1 MLASHLQGTKAT
13 RSMILNDPD
22 IHRAKLMRG
31 LRKMKKLR
39 LLCVYDDDLLSGKWK
54 TDEGVQYL
62 PDTLRSLHWF
72 AYPFCCL
79 PKTFQANNLVNI
91 EMTRSYISQLWEG
104 GETKVLEKIRFVDL
118 SFSKLRTFNL
128 GMTRN
133 LETLDL
139 RNCNDMAEL
148 QMPSKLPKLKDLI
161 LSHSKVSNRGGP
173 EKLDL
178 TTLNLIDCY
187 YLQEIHAPMGCLKKL
202 TRLNLSGCLRFEY
215 VRVNTQYFSPPVD
228 SLAKLELIAESLGR
242 CPFHPNSNLPKFKFQ
257 CKYGEVLPS
266 SSGNLEKLLSFGPCA
281 CTNLDSFSASI
292 CGLKHLIAL
301 TLDGNIPEAPKDL
314 WKLAS
319 LEVLTLS
326 MKEIK
331 QLPDNICMLKH
342 LKSLDLKSCWLL
354 EKLPMD
360 LGGLECLEE
369 LHLTDCVSLRDIPDS
384 ICNMKCLRNLHLSY
398 CIQVEKLPEELGRL
412 ESLKLLNIEG
422 TGIGHLPESIFRL
435 KDLRIIGSTWWLKSY
450 GFTFVTDISTN
461 IASCYI
467 SDYFDLNL

>member
-1 MLASHLQGTKAT
+1 
-13 RSMILNDPD
+13 MILNDPD
-22 IHRAKLMRG
+22 IFRAKLMRG

-39 LLCVYDDDLLSGKWK
+39 LLYVYDDDQLSGKWK
-54 TDEGVQYL
+54 IDEGVQYL
-62 PDTLRSLHWF
+62 PDTLRSLYWF

-91 EMTRSYISQLWEG
+91 EMSGSYISQLRER
-104 GETKVLEKIRFVDL
+104 GEIKVLEKIRFVDL

-128 GMTRN
+128 GTTQN

-161 LSHSKVSNRGGP
+161 L
-173 EKLDL
+173 
-178 TTLNLIDCY
+178 T
-187 YLQEIHAPMGCLKKL
+187 
-202 TRLNLSGCLRFEY
+202 
-215 VRVNTQYFSPPVD
+215 
-228 SLAKLELIAESLGR
+228 KLELIAESLGR
-242 CPFHPNSNLPKFKFQ
+242 CPLHPNNNLPKLKFQ

-266 SSGNLEKLLSFGPCA
+266 SSGNLEKLLSFGLCA

-301 TLDGNIPEAPKDL
+301 TLDGNITEAPKDL
-314 WKLAS
+314 WK
-319 LEVLTLS
+319 
-326 MKEIK
+326 
-331 QLPDNICMLKH
+331 
-342 LKSLDLKSCWLL
+342 LL

-369 LHLTDCVSLRDIPDS
+369 LHLTDCVSLQDIPDS

-398 CIQVEKLPEELGRL
+398 CIQVKKLPEELGRL
-412 ESLKLLNIEG
+412 ECLKLLNIEG
-422 TGIGHLPESIFRL
+422 ACIGRLPESIFRL

-450 GFTFVTDISTN
+450 GFTSVTDISTN